1 MFGILI
7 FDLQATYAIAIAAS
21 LRSSPAIPLQR
32 VEIVDDDAGD
42 VLMGT
47 HGRDGEGA
55 GEGWSLS
62 SNAVF
67 DLRNLK

>member
-1 MFGILI
+1 LH
-7 FDLQATYAIAIAAS
+7 
-21 LRSSPAIPLQR
+21 R

-42 VLMGT
+42 VLMTAPG
-47 HGRDGEGA
+47 GRGGGA

-67 DLRNLK
+67 DPRNLR